1 MAILAR
7 LLLIISGLLFVGYG
21 LYFFLHPAEL
31 GAMLGAALENPIA
44 ATEIRAVY
52 GGMSLSLGGLLV
64 YCGVVQERYTHRMG
78 LWLLLLICAGAGLG
92 RLAGLLM
99 LGGGSE
105 HHYVSLAYEL
115 ITALLSV
122 LILLFYRPQ
131 PQQEAAPEQG

>member
-44 ATEIRAVY
+44 MTEVRAVY

-78 LWLLLLICAGAGLG
+78 LWLLLLICAGAEGGALPG
-92 RLAGLLM
+92 AGLASFTA
-99 LGGGSE
+99 GS
-105 HHYVSLAYEL
+105 
-115 ITALLSV
+115 
-122 LILLFYRPQ
+122 P
-131 PQQEAAPEQG
+131 APEEPLPVSRFGHRTRWGRIM